1 MSFSPKISDPAY
13 SKYKKDSI
21 SWSFL
26 FSFILF
32 VIAVIGFPIYGNC
45 TGELDWPESLFYG
58 IGIGGM
64 FVTIAAL
71 QTAKRKI
78 DKTWDGTVIDKQLYS
93 KYYNNEY
100 HTQYVIKIEKDSG
113 KIKTVK
119 WTDYPEIFNYYE
131 IGDRIRHHRGLF
143 YYEKY
148 DKRRDSEILCVA
160 CRHFND
166 IKEDFCI
173 RCKCPLLK

>member
-1 MSFSPKISDPAY
+1 MSFSTKISDPAY

-21 SWSFL
+21 TWSFL

-32 VIAVIGFPIYGNC
+32 IIAVIGFPIYGNS

-58 IGIGGM
+58 MGIGAM
-64 FVTIAAL
+64 FITIAAL
-71 QTAKRKI
+71 QTAKRKL
-78 DKTWDGTVIDKQLYS
+78 DTTWDGIVIDKQFHTKHS
-93 KYYNNEY
+93 SNEY
-100 HTQYVIKIEKDSG
+100 RTQYVIKIEKDSG

-119 WTDYPEIFNYYE
+119 WTDYPDIFNYYE
-131 IGDRIRHHRGLF
+131 VGDRVRHHKGLF

-148 DKRRDSEILCVA
+148 DKSRDSEILCVA
-160 CRHFND
+160 CRYFND
-166 IKEDFCI
+166 IKEDFCV